1 MFSGHSISVTVL
13 PNRSLHNVSFNGEP
27 IPWFPRFSPTCSFE
41 YFFQRQHFCF
51 RDKHSRLAVRLGIV
65 PVAIIASCIKNAI
78 IEAED
83 FNPYAQTEGE
93 RRSS

>member
-1 MFSGHSISVTVL
+1 LILFILYG
-13 PNRSLHNVSFNGEP
+13 
-27 IPWFPRFSPTCSFE
+27 
-41 YFFQRQHFCF
+41 
-51 RDKHSRLAVRLGIV
+51 SRLRLPGRIPPGLIAVSVGAVLAAMLRALHLYNA
-65 PVAIIASCIKNAI
+65 PLPPMVAPGFYLPRAAGAFSLLIASCINNAI